1 MLSIFTHLRLHK
13 NYHHIERR
21 SEQLINEMTTEL
33 PIEREANL
41 RAQKKKIL
49 QLQKLKYLSRNFEI
63 TDGNVAATG
72 THDKHL
78 LFTQE
83 RRINSSDHKVI
94 HEKNPAVV
102 ACGRDE
108 WTTNSLALDGENDGK
123 VGELGRSE
131 TRGFSSGIKTPLLLR
146 GKRPSAEETSGSSE
160 AGTKTNGVK
169 ISIVVDNAEAERYTP
184 SFASGSSEY
193 HRKTN
198 EIKKRADERRRN
210 VASPSNLHSSLLNL
224 STNDYLTVCGPQPRR
239 SASLTELD
247 NQHNGSD
254 FNMKRAGTY
263 TSHRRR
269 SKSEDM
275 KVRSPYAFA
284 ELDQSFPRAASLSS
298 IYDTILADE
307 KREINFEGFAR
318 KQQELLED
326 NLRRLEKNL
335 DITFSKLRRYVNNAN
350 ARSRTEN
357 QGQT

>member
-1 MLSIFTHLRLHK
+1 
-13 NYHHIERR
+13 
-21 SEQLINEMTTEL
+21 MTTEL
-33 PIEREANL
+33 SIEREANL

-49 QLQKLKYLSRNFEI
+49 QLQKLKYLSRNLEI

-72 THDKHL
+72 THNRNF

-94 HEKNPAVV
+94 DEKNPAVD
-102 ACGRDE
+102 ACEGRDE
-108 WTTNSLALDGENDGK
+108 WSTNSLALDSENEGK
-123 VGELGRSE
+123 VRELERSE
-131 TRGFSSGIKTPLLLR
+131 TRGSSSGIKTPVLVR
-146 GKRPSAEETSGSSE
+146 GHRPSAEETSGNFE
-160 AGTKTNGVK
+160 EGTKTDGVK
-169 ISIVVDNAEAERYTP
+169 ISIVVDSAETERYTP

-198 EIKKRADERRRN
+198 EIKKRADQRRRN

-224 STNDYLTVCGPQPRR
+224 SIQNDYLTVCDPQPRR

-247 NQHNGSD
+247 NKHNGSD
-254 FNMKRAGTY
+254 FDSKRAGTY
-263 TSHRRR
+263 TSHRSR

-275 KVRSPYAFA
+275 KLRSPYAFA
-284 ELDQSFPRAASLSS
+284 ELDPSFLRASSLSS
-298 IYDTILADE
+298 VYDTIRTGE
-307 KREINFEGFAR
+307 KHELNFEGFAR

-335 DITFSKLRRYVNNAN
+335 DNTFSKLRRYVSTVNAI
-350 ARSRTEN
+350 SRAEN